1 MMKERIFGN
10 ERNLSMTLQSILSST
25 VVCEPIT
32 KGWSSDKKY
41 KITDGGGTSYL
52 LRISAPET
60 YDAKKTEFEMMCRT
74 AETGIPMCT
83 PIAFG
88 LTDEG
93 VCAVQKWIE
102 GCDLETVLPT
112 MPKEEQYR
120 LGYDAGVYLAKIHTV
135 PSPDGIE
142 DWDVHFNRKIDRKLR
157 MYAECPLK
165 YEGGEAFVNYL
176 ENHRH
181 LLADRPQTFHHGDFH
196 VGNMML
202 DTGGNLVVIDFNR
215 ADFGDPWEEFNRI
228 VWSAQCSPVFASGC
242 VDGYFAD
249 GVPMLF
255 WRLLALYIAS
265 NTLSSLPWAIPF
277 GEDEIATMR
286 RQADEVLLWYDGMR
300 RVVPSWYQPLR
311 QET

>member
-1 MMKERIFGN
+1 MS
-10 ERNLSMTLQSILSST
+10 LQTLLQTCSIR
-25 VVCEPIT
+25 EPIQ
-32 KGWSSDKKY
+32 KGWSSDKKFR
-41 KITDGGGTSYL
+41 ISDGAGTSYL
-52 LRISAPET
+52 LRISDRST
-60 YDAKKTEFEMMCRT
+60 LSAKQTEYEMMCKT
-74 AETGIPMCT
+74 AETGISMCR
-83 PIAFG
+83 PVAFG
-88 LTDEG
+88 VTDEG
-93 VCAVQKWIE
+93 VCSVQEWID
-102 GCDLETVLPT
+102 GVDLEDVLLT
-112 MPKEEQYR
+112 KSREEQYR
-120 LGYDAGVYLAKIHTV
+120 LGCLAGQSLAKIHTIAA
-135 PSPDGIE
+135 PGERE
-142 DWDVHFNRKIDRKLR
+142 DWAVYFNRKIDRKLR
-157 MYAECPLK
+157 VYADCPLK
-165 YEGGEAFVNYL
+165 YARGDAFVSFL
-176 ENHRH
+176 SENRH

-202 DTGGNLVVIDFNR
+202 DTKGDLVIIDFNR